1 MDTNRVKEWWNT
13 TAKDDTVIQDI
24 IKGKI
29 VINEY
34 TLFPSSGHIAA
45 VSARKDG
52 EETIQLFNCGDVNT
66 YEEFKDCLKEQ
77 LNSTTVGGK
86 RKTRRNRKSKKSR
99 KGKSIKNRRKSN
111 RRRR

>member
-1 MDTNRVKEWWNT
+1 MDTNSVKAWWNT
-13 TAKDDTVIQDI
+13 TAKDDTVIKQI
-24 IKGKI
+24 IAGKI
-29 VINEY
+29 VIDGY
-34 TLFPSSGHIAA
+34 TLFTPSGHIAT

-52 EETIQLFNCGDVNT
+52 KTIQLINCGDVNT
-66 YEEFKDCLKEQ
+66 YNDFKNCIKDQ

>member
-1 MDTNRVKEWWNT
+1 MDTNRVKEGWNT

-24 IKGKI
+24 IKEKI
-29 VINEY
+29 IIDEY
-34 TLFPSSGHIAA
+34 TLFASSGHIAA

-52 EETIQLFNCGDVNT
+52 KIIQLINCGDVNT
-66 YEEFKDCLKEQ
+66 YEEFKDCIKKQ
-77 LNSTTVGGK
+77 LNSPSVGGK